1 MEYTYSMNINETGW
15 LRFQYKLTER
25 IGYAIGPD
33 LRPGTNN
40 LVVLTPDGTR
50 TFNVDKMLN
59 VVNESEL
66 YV

>member
-1 MEYTYSMNINETGW
+1 MNIINETGW
-15 LRFQYKLTER
+15 LRFQYKETER

-50 TFNVDKMLN
+50 TFTVTKMTE